1 MEKKLNQV
9 AQQIQE
15 IHQQNEL
22 NAIDLNDLLQR
33 LQILQKE
40 LIQPPIPFIHQSSLL
55 LPPEKGKYTKID

>member
-22 NAIDLNDLLQR
+22 NAIDLNYLEGEGNVYVADSGNHRIEKFERDLN
-33 LQILQKE
+33 
-40 LIQPPIPFIHQSSLL
+40 
-55 LPPEKGKYTKID
+55 